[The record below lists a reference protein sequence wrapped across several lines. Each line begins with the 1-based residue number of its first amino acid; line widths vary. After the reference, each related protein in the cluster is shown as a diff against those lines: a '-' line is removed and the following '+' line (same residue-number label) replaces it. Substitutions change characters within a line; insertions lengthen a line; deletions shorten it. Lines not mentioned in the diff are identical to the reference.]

1 MKDLALTV
9 AGNCMHI
16 FKCVYTSALT
26 NSRSPRRAGRT
37 LRIFPPESETQLC
50 VHRCPTR
57 TEWGLAVGK
66 MLRWTTRQE
75 TMLTCTQDCEFTPS
89 FSVNTHLRIVLSVKW
104 VDTHTSLHPVPSH
117 SQQVLVIPRT
127 VGCLKADD
135 TDAKNNVPPQLG
147 AQKRLFQCNRVEWVV
162 KMPQKL

>member
-1 MKDLALTV
+1 M
-9 AGNCMHI
+9 
-16 FKCVYTSALT
+16 YTSALT

-37 LRIFPPESETQLC
+37 LRIFPSESETQLC

-75 TMLTCTQDCEFTPS
+75 TMFTCTQDCAFTPS

-104 VDTHTSLHPVPSH
+104 VDTRTSLHPVPSH
-117 SQQVLVIPRT
+117 SQQMLVIPRT

-135 TDAKNNVPPQLG
+135 TDTKNNIPPQLG
-147 AQKRLFQCNRVEWVV
+147 ARKRHFQCNRVERVV